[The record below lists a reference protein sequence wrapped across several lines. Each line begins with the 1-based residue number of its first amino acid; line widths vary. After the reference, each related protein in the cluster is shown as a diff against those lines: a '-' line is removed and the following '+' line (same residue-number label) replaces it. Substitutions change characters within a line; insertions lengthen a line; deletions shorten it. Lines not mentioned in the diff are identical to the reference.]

1 MTPAR
6 LYSAE
11 DALKGTRFASWPLFA
26 AAAGVVNA
34 TALLACERFV
44 THVTGTVTQV
54 GIDAGQWFLMFE
66 YVLVLACF
74 VSGAFVSAVLL
85 QKLGRARAFIASLS
99 LTVTVLIGVA
109 ALGNAGVL
117 GPFGGGVERPG
128 DFALLSL
135 LGCAMGLQ
143 NAAIASATAVALRT
157 THMTGPASDLGVHL
171 GTAVT
176 TSGAER
182 TAALRLAVARG
193 AKLVSFAAGAGL
205 AVPLARAHGFSSFLF
220 AAGTIVLATL
230 ASLPTKEKND
240 HEGTSHFSS
249 RRAHKA
255 A

>member
-1 MTPAR
+1 MTPAP

-26 AAAGVVNA
+26 AAAGAVNA

-44 THVTGTVTQV
+44 SHVSGTVTQV

-74 VSGAFVSAVLL
+74 VAGAFFSAVLR
-85 QKLGRARAFIASLS
+85 QKLDGARAFIVSLA
-99 LTVTVLIGVA
+99 LTVA
-109 ALGNAGVL
+109 ALVLVAMLGNWGIF
-117 GPFGGGVERPG
+117 GPFGGSVEQPG

-135 LGCAMGLQ
+135 LGFAMGLQ

-182 TAALRLAVARG
+182 ATALRLALARG
-193 AKLVSFAAGAGL
+193 TKLVSFAAGAGL

-220 AAGTIVLATL
+220 AAGAIVLATL
-230 ASLPTKEKND
+230 TSLPTKEKND
-240 HEGTSHFSS
+240 HEGTSRLRP
-249 RRAHKA
+249 RRAHKTA
-255 A
+255 